1 MKQEFKPY
9 YVVIFTSTHTD
20 STQGYSEMAAKM
32 EQLASEQDGFLG
44 IDTAR
49 NDVGIS
55 NSYWESLEDI
65 KNWKQNADHLLAQ
78 EMGKKQWYSWYNLR
92 ICKVER
98 EYEFRK

>member
-1 MKQEFKPY
+1 MKTKFKPY

-20 STQGYSEMAAKM
+20 NTDGYSEMAAKM

-55 NSYWESLEDI
+55 NSYWESLED
-65 KNWKQNADHLLAQ
+65 
-78 EMGKKQWYSWYNLR
+78 
-92 ICKVER
+92 
-98 EYEFRK
+98 